1 MLLSR
6 IFSPSVNVRLFD
18 PMPLPRRT
26 QALRRD
32 RIAVMNLQ
40 PSAKTASVKSKEK
53 TKRRFTYKVSRI
65 PLNA

>member
-1 MLLSR
+1 MLLAR
-6 IFSPSVNVRLFD
+6 FFSPSVNVRLFD

-32 RIAVMNLQ
+32 RIAEMNLQ
-40 PSAKTASVKSKEK
+40 SAAKTAPVKSKRT
-53 TKRRFTYKVSRI
+53 TKRKFTYKVSRI